1 MQHQQQPTSSLSSNT
16 SSSIYC
22 TPNPVF
28 IPQTY
33 QIPKILQG
41 VLQNQ
46 VKNKKVV
53 GKAFFQKQKKLIN
66 PFLHIHDSSFSI

>member
-1 MQHQQQPTSSLSSNT
+1 MQHQQQPTSSLLSNT

-46 VKNKKVV
+46 VKNQQVLKNFFSKTEKV
-53 GKAFFQKQKKLIN
+53 
-66 PFLHIHDSSFSI
+66 D

>member
-46 VKNKKVV
+46 VKNKKFEIF
-53 GKAFFQKQKKLIN
+53 KDDKNLKLLKNFFSKTEKV
-66 PFLHIHDSSFSI
+66 D